1 VPDPFQISHSIE
13 GGRNGIMNTI
23 VTGAAGFIGS
33 NLSEKLLVSGHR
45 VIGID
50 SFLDYYP
57 RQVKESNLAKLKK
70 IPGFE
75 FREKDILQADWK
87 SLLEGTEAV
96 FHLAAQA
103 GVRASWSKNFVVYTK
118 NNIEA
123 TQLILEE
130 AKNFPLKKFVF
141 ASTSSVYGDTED
153 IPMKEVS
160 LVKPVS
166 PYGVTKLAAEELC
179 YLYWKSYGVPCVS
192 LRYFTV
198 YGPGQRP
205 DMAFYRFLLAQ
216 LEGRSIT
223 IFEDGNQTRDFTYI
237 DDIVSGTILASQK
250 GKEGETYNLGGGSR
264 ITVNEVLKILGEITG
279 KVPEIRFSEKQ
290 KGDMR
295 HTFASTER
303 ARQDLGYTPRVSL
316 REGLKNEYEW
326 LRDLHEKKLTVRFD

>member
-1 VPDPFQISHSIE
+1 MRTV
-13 GGRNGIMNTI
+13 

-33 NLSEKLLVSGHR
+33 HLCEKLLKEGHH
-45 VIGID
+45 VTGID

-57 RQVKESNLAKLKK
+57 RRVKEMNLASLRKS
-70 IPGFE
+70 PGFE
-75 FREKDILQADWK
+75 FKEANILEADWP
-87 SLLEGTEAV
+87 LIFQGTDVV

-123 TQLILEE
+123 TQLMLEE

-153 IPMKEVS
+153 IPMREES

-198 YGPGQRP
+198 YGPRQRP

-216 LEGRSIT
+216 LEGRTIT

-237 DDIVSGTILASQK
+237 QDIVHGTFLASQK
-250 GKEGETYNLGGGSR
+250 GKEGQTYNLGGGSR
-264 ITVNEVLKILGEITG
+264 ISVNEVLIILKEVTG
-279 KVPEIRFSEKQ
+279 KAPAVVHSEKQ

-295 HTFASTER
+295 HTFASTDR
-303 ARQDLGYTPRVSL
+303 AREDFGYSPQVSL

-326 LRDLHEKKLTVRFD
+326 LTDLYEKKLSVRLDY